1 MKKLKIILNRIIFL
15 IIMIFVV
22 LFIIEENANIR
33 EFLGIN
39 SEIEKSEENVLQN
52 KNIDQNENPKAEKI
66 EIDTSIASKIDIDE
80 NMLNIIFFDVG
91 QADSTLVLCDGQT
104 VLIDAGNTYDGK
116 KIVDGIRDLGIEK
129 IDYLIG
135 THVHEDHLGGM
146 SYVIDNFDIG
156 SFYMP
161 TCTENEF
168 SFYSRLISSLSYKNI
183 PINKTEIGEEFI
195 LGKGKLEVMGVN
207 NNEPE
212 NINESSIILELSYC
226 SQKYLFMADAE
237 IINEESRI
245 WNDVDV
251 LKVGH
256 HGSNSSTSQEF
267 LNQVLPEIS
276 IISVGKVNDYELP
289 NQDVIDRLEEIE
301 STIYR
306 TDLDGT
312 IQIISNGEK
321 NDVVKIDVSFDGY

>member
-22 LFIIEENANIR
+22 LFIIEKNANIR

-116 KIVDGIRDLGIEK
+116 RIVDGIRDLGIKK

-156 SFYMP
+156 S
-161 TCTENEF
+161 TLTQ
-168 SFYSRLISSLSYKNI
+168 
-183 PINKTEIGEEFI
+183 EE
-195 LGKGKLEVMGVN
+195 L
-207 NNEPE
+207 
-212 NINESSIILELSYC
+212 
-226 SQKYLFMADAE
+226 
-237 IINEESRI
+237 
-245 WNDVDV
+245 
-251 LKVGH
+251 
-256 HGSNSSTSQEF
+256 
-267 LNQVLPEIS
+267 
-276 IISVGKVNDYELP
+276 
-289 NQDVIDRLEEIE
+289 
-301 STIYR
+301 
-306 TDLDGT
+306 
-312 IQIISNGEK
+312 
-321 NDVVKIDVSFDGY
+321 